1 MTVHNS
7 DSDSAP
13 LDRLYMDRALALA
26 QAAAAVGEVPVGAVI
41 VDPDGKIVG
50 EAANAPIQRHDPTA
64 HAEILAL
71 RAACI
76 ASENYRLPGHTL
88 YVTLEPCTMCA
99 SAIAN
104 ARIARVVYAASD
116 PKGGAVESGV
126 QFFNAPTCHHRPDV
140 MSGLSADTAAQMLR
154 DFFRARRK

>member
-1 MTVHNS
+1 MTVH

-41 VDPDGKIVG
+41 VNPDGKIIG
-50 EAANAPIQRHDPTA
+50 EAANAPIRLHDPTA
-64 HAEILAL
+64 HAEILAI
-71 RAACI
+71 RMAC
-76 ASENYRLPGHTL
+76 AGTENYRLPGHTL

-104 ARIARVVYAASD
+104 ARIDRIVYAASD
-116 PKGGAVESGV
+116 LKGGAVESGV
-126 QFFNAPTCHHRPDV
+126 QFFNAPTCHHRPEV
-140 MSGLSADTAAQMLR
+140 TSGMGAETAAQMLR

>member
-1 MTVHNS
+1 MTVH

-41 VDPDGKIVG
+41 VDPDGKIIG
-50 EAANAPIQRHDPTA
+50 EAANAPIKQHDPTA
-64 HAEILAL
+64 HAEILAI
-71 RAACI
+71 RSACI
-76 ASENYRLPGHTL
+76 VSKNYRLPGHTL

-99 SAIAN
+99 SAISN
-104 ARIARVVYAASD
+104 ARITRVVYGASD

-126 QFFNAPTCHHRPDV
+126 QFFGSPTCHHRPEV
-140 MSGLSADTAAQMLR
+140 TSGLRAEAVAQILR